1 MFAAI
6 ITSSRETDE
15 MEMDPEF
22 KERVTAKHTWTR
34 GLYILLFIV
43 IYNIAEIVVY
53 AVVILQF
60 LFTLFGGNRNAQ
72 LQSLG
77 KNLSTFIYQVFM
89 YITYNSDERPYP
101 FAPWPGD
108 IDTTKA
114 PAKKKK
120 KAVKKKV
127 QKSGDSSS
135 EGESPADESPDT
147 PKES

>member
-1 MFAAI
+1 
-6 ITSSRETDE
+6 

-22 KERVTAKHTWTR
+22 KERVTAKPTWTR

-60 LFTLFGGNRNAQ
+60 LFTLFGGDRNAQ

-101 FAPWPGD
+101 FAPWPSDSAGSA
-108 IDTTKA
+108 A
-114 PAKKKK
+114 PVKKKK
-120 KAVKKKV
+120 KAAKKKG
-127 QKSGDSSS
+127 QDTGENKDSGDTT
-135 EGESPADESPDT
+135 EP
-147 PKES
+147 PKEP

>member
-1 MFAAI
+1 
-6 ITSSRETDE
+6 
-15 MEMDPEF
+15 MEMDPDF
-22 KERVTAKHTWTR
+22 KERVTAKPTWTR

-60 LFTLFGGNRNAQ
+60 LFTLFGGDRNAQ

-108 IDTTKA
+108 SAGSIA

-120 KAVKKKV
+120 TAAKKKEKDTGGN
-127 QKSGDSSS
+127 QGS
-135 EGESPADESPDT
+135 DETPEP

>member
-1 MFAAI
+1 
-6 ITSSRETDE
+6 

-22 KERVTAKHTWTR
+22 KERVTAKPTWTR

-60 LFTLFGGNRNAQ
+60 LFTLFSGDRNAQ

-89 YITYNSDERPYP
+89 YITYNTDERPYP

-108 IDTTKA
+108 SAGSTA

-120 KAVKKKV
+120 KAIKKKE
-127 QKSGDSSS
+127 QDTGDNKDSSGTA
-135 EGESPADESPDT
+135 EP

>member
-1 MFAAI
+1 M
-6 ITSSRETDE
+6 D
-15 MEMDPEF
+15 MDPDF
-22 KERVTAKHTWTR
+22 KERVTARPTWTR

-60 LFTLFGGNRNAQ
+60 LFTLFSGDRNAQ

-108 IDTTKA
+108 STGSAEPVKTKKKA
-114 PAKKKK
+114 AKKKVTDTGENK
-120 KAVKKKV
+120 D
-127 QKSGDSSS
+127 SGDTS
-135 EGESPADESPDT
+135 EP

>member
-1 MFAAI
+1 MFAK
-6 ITSSRETDE
+6 TQMLSREISE
-15 MEMDPEF
+15 MEMDPDF
-22 KERVTAKHTWTR
+22 KERVTAKPTWTR

-60 LFTLFGGNRNAQ
+60 LFTLFGGDRNAQ

-108 IDTTKA
+108 STGSAA
-114 PAKKKK
+114 PVKKKK
-120 KAVKKKV
+120 KAAKKKE
-127 QKSGDSSS
+127 QDTGEKKDSGDTT
-135 EGESPADESPDT
+135 EP

>member
-1 MFAAI
+1 
-6 ITSSRETDE
+6 

-22 KERVTAKHTWTR
+22 KERVTAKPTWTR

-60 LFTLFGGNRNAQ
+60 LFTLFSGDRNAQ

-108 IDTTKA
+108 DNASKA
-114 PAKKKK
+114 PTKKKK
-120 KAVKKKV
+120 KVVKKKS
-127 QKSGDSSS
+127 QNT
-135 EGESPADESPDT
+135 DESPDSG
-147 PKES
+147 ESPEPPSES

>member
-1 MFAAI
+1 MFAA
-6 ITSSRETDE
+6 TQSPSREISE

-22 KERVTAKHTWTR
+22 KERVTAKPTWTR

-53 AVVILQF
+53 AVVFLQF
-60 LFTLFGGNRNAQ
+60 LFTLFSGDRNAQ

-101 FAPWPGD
+101 FAPWPGES
-108 IDTTKA
+108 TGSTA
-114 PAKKKK
+114 PVKKKK
-120 KAVKKKV
+120 KAAKKKE
-127 QKSGDSSS
+127 QDTGENKDSGDTS
-135 EGESPADESPDT
+135 EP

>member
-1 MFAAI
+1 
-6 ITSSRETDE
+6 

-22 KERVTAKHTWTR
+22 KERVTAKPTWTR
-34 GLYILLFIV
+34 GLYILLFVV
-43 IYNIAEIVVY
+43 IYNISEIVVY

-60 LFTLFGGNRNAQ
+60 LFTLFGGDRNSQ
-72 LQSLG
+72 LQTLG

-108 IDTTKA
+108 AGDTKA

-120 KAVKKKV
+120 KVAKKKEPNPEENP
-127 QKSGDSSS
+127 DT
-135 EGESPADESPDT
+135 GESPAGESSDT

>member
-1 MFAAI
+1 
-6 ITSSRETDE
+6 

-22 KERVTAKHTWTR
+22 KERVTAEPTWTR

-60 LFTLFGGNRNAQ
+60 LFTLFSGDRNAQ

-101 FAPWPGD
+101 FAPWPGES
-108 IDTTKA
+108 TGSTAA

-120 KAVKKKV
+120 KAAKKKE
-127 QKSGDSSS
+127 QDTGENKDSGDTS
-135 EGESPADESPDT
+135 EP

>member
-1 MFAAI
+1 
-6 ITSSRETDE
+6 

-22 KERVTAKHTWTR
+22 KERVTAKPTWTR

-60 LFTLFGGNRNAQ
+60 LFTLFGGDRNTQ
-72 LQSLG
+72 LQTLG

-108 IDTTKA
+108 SGASKA
-114 PAKKKK
+114 PVKKKK
-120 KAVKKKV
+120 KAAKKKAE
-127 QKSGDSSS
+127 STEDEPDAGESAA
-135 EGESPADESPDT
+135 GESPESPDT

>member
-1 MFAAI
+1 
-6 ITSSRETDE
+6 

-22 KERVTAKHTWTR
+22 KERVTAKPTWTR

-60 LFTLFGGNRNAQ
+60 LFTLFGGDRNAQ
-72 LQSLG
+72 LQTLG

-89 YITYNSDERPYP
+89 YITYNTDERPYP
-101 FAPWPGD
+101 FAPWPGEGSSS
-108 IDTTKA
+108 KA

-120 KAVKKKV
+120 KAAKKKADTTGG
-127 QKSGDSSS
+127 SPDT
-135 EGESPADESPDT
+135 GESPAGESSDT

>member
-1 MFAAI
+1 
-6 ITSSRETDE
+6 

-22 KERVTAKHTWTR
+22 KERVTAKPTWTR
-34 GLYILLFIV
+34 GLYILLFVV

-60 LFTLFGGNRNAQ
+60 LFTLFTGNRNLQ

-89 YITYNSDERPYP
+89 YITYNSDDRPYP
-101 FAPWPGD
+101 FAPWPSD
-108 IDTTKA
+108 AAALKE

-120 KAVKKKV
+120 KSAKKKAAPND
-127 QKSGDSSS
+127 QEPENPDSSQDS
-135 EGESPADESPDT
+135 
-147 PKES
+147 